1 MSAARSRK
9 ARIWIIVVAL
19 VVLALAFLLLPAM
32 HFSAMFDVAVT
43 WRVSESSP
51 EDHTVVFQGKTF
63 TIPAGQSVTR
73 VHDLPGGGQLGVFFT
88 TRGWGWGSSLG
99 REGIVVDGRTLPLS
113 QVHTS
118 HERGTLAIF
127 GLSRRRAMQAE
138 VSLAAPDERSH
149 GAPDPTPTRGSSP

>member
-19 VVLALAFLLLPAM
+19 VLPALALLLLPAM

-43 WRVSESSP
+43 WRVRESSP
-51 EDHTVVFQGKTF
+51 EDHTVFFQGKTF
-63 TIPAGQSVTR
+63 TIPAGRSITR
-73 VHDLPGGGQLGVFFT
+73 VHDLPGGGRGGFPS
-88 TRGWGWGSSLG
+88 TRGWGWGSSLA

-138 VSLAAPDERSH
+138 ISLAAADEGSREAP
-149 GAPDPTPTRGSSP
+149 GARLIQ